1 MTDRTVMTDRTISMT
16 ISSCHVITVD
26 QLANTFPHVPHPQ
39 VENRKE
45 LTTNGKQ
52 HLSMY
57 AGQSVPFA
65 TWLSSA
71 EEKLHQLGALPRSKE
86 KLFSTVEEFQVRKNG
101 LF

>member
-1 MTDRTVMTDRTISMT
+1 MT
-16 ISSCHVITVD
+16 IFSCHMITVN
-26 QLANTFPHVPHPQ
+26 QSANTLPRVPHPQ

-52 HLSMY
+52 HLSTY

-71 EEKLHQLGALPRSKE
+71 EEKLQQLGALPRSKE
-86 KLFSTVEEFQVRKNG
+86 KLFSCVEEFQV
-101 LF
+101 